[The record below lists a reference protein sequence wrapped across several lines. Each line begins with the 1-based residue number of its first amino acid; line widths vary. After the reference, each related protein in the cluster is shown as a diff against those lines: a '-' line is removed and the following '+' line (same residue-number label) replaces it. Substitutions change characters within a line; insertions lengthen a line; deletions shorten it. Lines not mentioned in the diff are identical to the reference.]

1 MRGRP
6 PTLNPAEQQ
15 ACFEQVLAYQQAGM
29 SRTAAIARY
38 CSDSGQTRAVVEGA
52 VISRMGAIARAQGTP
67 TLSIVGATPRG
78 PTGGGGTVGTVGT
91 LVEPVTLDGVKRR
104 TLEAIL
110 AAVCEC
116 QKRIQDPTTDPV
128 AVARLVEQL
137 ADVPSKLDMI
147 DEDDEPAKPR
157 RLLARRTDGGFTPKS
172 EEGVEKNVVLEPPS
186 PASHNT
192 LSPKI

>member
-6 PTLNPAEQQ
+6 PTLNPGEQQ

-29 SRTAAIARY
+29 SRTAAIQRY
-38 CSDSGQTRAVVEGA
+38 CADSGQTRAVVEGA

-67 TLSIVGATPRG
+67 TLSIVGPTPGG
-78 PTGGGGTVGTVGT
+78 PTGGCGPT

-104 TLEAIL
+104 TLEAIM
-110 AAVCEC
+110 AAVIEC

-147 DEDDEPAKPR
+147 EDDDEPAKPR
-157 RLLARRTDGGFTPKS
+157 RLLAKRSDGGCTPLI
-172 EEGVEKNVVLEPPS
+172 EAGLEKNVVLDPPL
-186 PASHNT
+186 P
-192 LSPKI
+192 PVP